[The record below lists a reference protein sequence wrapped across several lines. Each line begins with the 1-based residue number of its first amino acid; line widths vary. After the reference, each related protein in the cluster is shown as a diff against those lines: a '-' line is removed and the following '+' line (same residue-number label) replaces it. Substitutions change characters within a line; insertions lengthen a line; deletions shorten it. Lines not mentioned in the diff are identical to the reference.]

1 MVGCVGWVRLWGQ
14 NPLKGSHIRP
24 RTTEQHH
31 MLHQEMGETSSFPP
45 EPDLPYPR
53 SDLLLRSGRVL
64 TPSLHRSD
72 LICSHH
78 IFHEC

>member
-1 MVGCVGWVRLWGQ
+1 
-14 NPLKGSHIRP
+14 
-24 RTTEQHH
+24 